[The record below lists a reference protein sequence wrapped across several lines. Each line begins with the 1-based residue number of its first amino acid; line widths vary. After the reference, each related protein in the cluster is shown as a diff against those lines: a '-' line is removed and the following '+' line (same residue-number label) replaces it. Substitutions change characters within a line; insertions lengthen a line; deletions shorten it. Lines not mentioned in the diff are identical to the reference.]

1 MRYRLVAQW
10 LAIALAAT
18 SFAPS
23 VSIRALADGASHA
36 ATLSAAEIRSGIAG
50 AQARITAFR
59 ITYEVAYPSD
69 EGWPAGTYLRR
80 TVAAMADVF
89 LLPRDVAWAG

>member
-36 ATLSAAEIRSGIAG
+36 ATLSAAEIRSGIAALRPG
-50 AQARITAFR
+50 LPLSGLPTKSRTLLMKDGPQALI
-59 ITYEVAYPSD
+59 YDGP
-69 EGWPAGTYLRR
+69 
-80 TVAAMADVF
+80 
-89 LLPRDVAWAG
+89 